1 MEDLPSKL
9 NGFLVFFATNLLKSL
24 AFQNNMAIFG
34 STNCKRSN
42 NMMTK
47 TSNTTKGKATTTKGK
62 ATTKEGKQTTKKG
75 KQTFKEEIVRRPK
88 ISWIVKPQGM
98 ELMEWQRRLREQV
111 AAEEPLICQAVDER
125 RLPGEYEVK
134 NPQTRQ
140 TYKVVYRG
148 QGSQWNYCSCMDFK
162 TSRLCTCKHIEKV
175 RLWISED
182 RKRRVHTEPPAYT
195 SVYLSYTGDSK
206 SPQTG
211 RQVKIRVG
219 SDHHEEFMELAAQ
232 YFDAEGVMFPHAFHD
247 YDKFIVAAANIDSSF
262 RFYQDAI
269 DYILEQRERKFRERL
284 IKTYTDQRLDQLL
297 TVKLYPYQKEGIRF
311 AFERGRTI
319 IADEM
324 GLGKTIQAIG
334 TAEMLRREGLAEQ
347 VLIVCPTS
355 LKYQWQREIERFV
368 RQQSL
373 EASPTKPLT
382 LVIEG
387 NPLKRKEQY
396 ASDVPYKIV
405 SYNCMSNDV
414 KMWGSLQTEIL
425 IMDEVQRLKNW
436 KTQISMSARKVHSD
450 YAVIL
455 SGTPLENKL
464 EELYSVMEFAD
475 NYCLGPYWQ
484 FRDQCI
490 VTDPNGKTIGYKNLN
505 RVGETARQRLIR
517 RTKKQ
522 VALQMPKRTDQNLFV
537 PMTPVQMDMH
547 EEYKEQV
554 AKLVYKWRKMHFL
567 SEKDRQ
573 RLLQF
578 LSMMR
583 MVCDSTYILDQKSRY
598 DTKVT
603 ETMSILQSVFDNG
616 DEKVVIFSQWERM
629 TRLIA
634 QELDKLGVGYV
645 NLNGSVPSKQ
655 RKAIIDD
662 FTDNPDCRVF
672 LSTDAGS
679 TGLNLQAGSI
689 MINLDLPWNPAVLEQ
704 RIARIYRLGQER
716 NVQVI
721 NLVSKG
727 TIEEGMLGKLRFK
740 TAMFEGVLDNGEDT
754 IFLGNE
760 SKFTAMMDTLG
771 EMMDEEEKT
780 PATSA
785 PAGSLDRDSADEPE
799 PVKETPL
806 DSPESSKDTESPE
819 VSEFSEDSAIAPT
832 PSVARPREPRQL
844 VEQGISFLS
853 GLAQTLQSPEAT
865 EQLVETLVETNA
877 ETGETHL
884 RIPVPDKQT
893 VSTLLSI
900 VGKLFA
906 K

>member
-1 MEDLPSKL
+1 M
-9 NGFLVFFATNLLKSL
+9 VTKSRTTEKK
-24 AFQNNMAIFG
+24 G
-34 STNCKRSN
+34 
-42 NMMTK
+42 
-47 TSNTTKGKATTTKGK
+47 TTKSKTR
-62 ATTKEGKQTTKKG
+62 KK
-75 KQTFKEEIVRRPK
+75 KSQAVRTPK
-88 ISWIVKPQGM
+88 ISWVVKPDKM
-98 ELMEWQRRLREQV
+98 TLEEWQRALRKQIAGEEAMAV
-111 AAEEPLICQAVDER
+111 AAVDEKN
-125 RLPGEYEVK
+125 LPGEYEVK
-134 NPQTRQ
+134 NPQTKQ

-148 QGSQWNYCSCMDFK
+148 EGSPWNYCSCMDFK
-162 TSRLCTCKHIEKV
+162 TNHLCACKHLEKV
-175 RLWISED
+175 KLWISET
-182 RKRRVHTEPPAYT
+182 RGKKVHKELPAYT
-195 SVYLSYTGDSK
+195 YVYLSYTD
-206 SPQTG
+206 G

-219 SDHHEEFMELAAQ
+219 SDHHEEFMQLAAH
-232 YFDAEGVMFPHAFHD
+232 YFDAEGVMFPYAFED
-247 YDKFIVAAANIDSSF
+247 YDKLMTEALAIDPSF

-269 DYILEQRERKFRERL
+269 DFIIEQRERKFRQQL
-284 IKTYTDQRLDQLL
+284 INKYTDERLDQLL
-297 TVKLYPYQKEGIRF
+297 TVSLYPYQKEGIRF
-311 AFERGRTI
+311 AFERGRSI

-334 TAEMLRREGLAEQ
+334 TAELLRREGLAEQ
-347 VLIVCPTS
+347 IMIVCPTS
-355 LKYQWQREIERFV
+355 LKYQWQREIERFTKDTD
-368 RQQSL
+368 R
-373 EASPTKPLT
+373 SPDHPLT

-396 ASDVPYKIV
+396 ASDIPYKIV

-414 KMWGSLQTEIL
+414 KMWGSLQTEVL

-436 KTQISMSARKVHSD
+436 KTQISMAARKVRSD

-484 FRDQCI
+484 FRADCI
-490 VTDPNGKTIGYKNLN
+490 VTDDGGKVIGYKNLN
-505 RVGETARQRLIR
+505 KVGETARERLIR

-537 PMTPVQMDMH
+537 PMTTEQRGMH

-554 AKLVYKWRKMHFL
+554 AKLVYKWRRTHFL
-567 SEKDRQ
+567 SETDRKK
-573 RLLQF
+573 LLQF

-634 QELDKLGVGYV
+634 YELDKMGIGYEY
-645 NLNGSVPSKQ
+645 LHGGVPSAK
-655 RKAIIDD
+655 RRDLIIN
-662 FTDNPDCRVF
+662 FTDDPDSRVF

-721 NLVSKG
+721 NLVAKD

-760 SKFTAMMDTLG
+760 TKFTAMMDTLG
-771 EMMDEEEKT
+771 EVLEQEKQQPAAPEVSDTEADEQEPLKEESPKSEESTNQNTLAQQDQTEEKT
-780 PATSA
+780 VPSSSSVSSTHSA
-785 PAGSLDRDSADEPE
+785 PRQPQEL
-799 PVKETPL
+799 
-806 DSPESSKDTESPE
+806 
-819 VSEFSEDSAIAPT
+819 
-832 PSVARPREPRQL
+832 VA
-844 VEQGISFLS
+844 QGISFLT

-865 EQLVETLVETNA
+865 QQLVDTLVDTDA
-877 ETGETHL
+877 ETGESHL

-893 VSTLLSI
+893 VQTLLNF
-900 VGKLFA
+900 VGKLFSNNS
-906 K
+906 

>member
-1 MEDLPSKL
+1 M
-9 NGFLVFFATNLLKSL
+9 ATRRDTRKS
-24 AFQNNMAIFG
+24 
-34 STNCKRSN
+34 T
-42 NMMTK
+42 TK
-47 TSNTTKGKATTTKGK
+47 KKNTTKEKP
-62 ATTKEGKQTTKKG
+62 
-75 KQTFKEEIVRRPK
+75 VRIPK
-88 ISWIVKPQGM
+88 ISWVVKPDNM
-98 ELMEWQRRLREQV
+98 ELDDWQRALRQQV
-111 AAEEPLICQAVDER
+111 AREETMAVTAVDER
-125 RLPGEYEVK
+125 NLPGEYEVR

-148 QGSQWNYCSCMDFK
+148 EHSPWNYCSCMDFK
-162 TSRLCTCKHIEKV
+162 TSRLGTCKHIEKV
-175 RLWISED
+175 KLWLD
-182 RKRRVHTEPPAYT
+182 GVGDGHLAAARRRRVHTEMPAYT
-195 SVYLSYTGDSK
+195 SVYLSYTE
-206 SPQTG
+206 G

-219 SDHHEEFMELAAQ
+219 SDHREEFMQLAAH
-232 YFDAEGVMFPHAFHD
+232 YFDAEGVMFPYAFDD
-247 YDKFIVAAANIDSSF
+247 YDKLLIAAAEIDSSF

-269 DYILEQRERKFRERL
+269 DFILEQRERKFRSQLIGKYTDERL
-284 IKTYTDQRLDQLL
+284 DHLL
-297 TVKLYPYQKEGIRF
+297 NANLYPYQKEGIRF
-311 AFERGRTI
+311 AFERGRSI

-334 TAEMLRREGLAEQ
+334 TAELLRREGLAEQ
-347 VLIVCPTS
+347 VLVVCPTS

-368 RQQSL
+368 KDT
-373 EASPTKPLT
+373 EHTAEHPLT

-414 KMWGSLQTEIL
+414 KMWGSLQTEVL

-436 KTQISMSARKVHSD
+436 KTQISMAARKVKSD

-484 FRDQCI
+484 FKDECI
-490 VTDPNGKTIGYKNLN
+490 VVDSGGKTIGYKNLN
-505 RVGETARQRLIR
+505 RVGATARQRLIR

-522 VALQMPKRTDQNLFV
+522 VALQMPSRTDQNLFV
-537 PMTPVQMDMH
+537 PMTTEQMGMH

-554 AKLVYKWRKMHFL
+554 AKLVYKWRKQHFL
-567 SEKDRQ
+567 TEKDRKK
-573 RLLQF
+573 LLQF

-616 DEKVVIFSQWERM
+616 DEKVVVFSQWERM

-634 QELDKLGVGYV
+634 YELDKMGVGYEY
-645 NLNGSVPSKQ
+645 LHGGVPSVK
-655 RKAIIDD
+655 RRDLINN
-662 FTDNPDCRVF
+662 FTDDPDCRVF

-716 NVQVI
+716 HVQVI
-721 NLVSKG
+721 NLVAKD
-727 TIEEGMLGKLRFK
+727 TIEEQMLGKLRFK
-740 TAMFEGVLDNGEDT
+740 SAMFEGVLDGGEDT
-754 IFLGNE
+754 IFLSNE

-771 EMMDEEEKT
+771 EVMEEEEQKPDIPT
-780 PATSA
+780 A
-785 PAGSLDRDSADEPE
+785 PADSLDDDAASEPE
-799 PVKETPL
+799 PVKDEAPEAAASEEEIAAPSVVPD
-806 DSPESSKDTESPE
+806 DSDAPMAP
-819 VSEFSEDSAIAPT
+819 PT
-832 PSVARPREPRQL
+832 PKAPAVPRQPQEL
-844 VEQGISFLS
+844 VAQGISFLS

-865 EQLVETLVETNA
+865 QQLVDSIVETNA
-877 ETGETHL
+877 ETGESHL

-893 VSTLLSI
+893 VSTLLNL

>member
-1 MEDLPSKL
+1 M
-9 NGFLVFFATNLLKSL
+9 VTKSRTTEKK
-24 AFQNNMAIFG
+24 G
-34 STNCKRSN
+34 
-42 NMMTK
+42 
-47 TSNTTKGKATTTKGK
+47 TTKSKTR
-62 ATTKEGKQTTKKG
+62 KK
-75 KQTFKEEIVRRPK
+75 KSQAVRTPK
-88 ISWIVKPQGM
+88 ISWVVKPDKM
-98 ELMEWQRRLREQV
+98 TLEEWQRALRKQIAGEEAMAV
-111 AAEEPLICQAVDER
+111 AAVDEKN
-125 RLPGEYEVK
+125 LPGEYEVK
-134 NPQTRQ
+134 NPQTKQ

-148 QGSQWNYCSCMDFK
+148 EGSPWNYCSCMDFK
-162 TSRLCTCKHIEKV
+162 TNHLCACKHLEKV
-175 RLWISED
+175 KLWISET
-182 RKRRVHTEPPAYT
+182 RGKKVHKELPAYT
-195 SVYLSYTGDSK
+195 SVYLSYTD
-206 SPQTG
+206 G

-219 SDHHEEFMELAAQ
+219 SDHHEEFKRLAAH
-232 YFDAEGVMFPHAFHD
+232 YFDAEGVMFPYAFED
-247 YDKFIVAAANIDSSF
+247 YDKLMTEALAIDPSF

-269 DYILEQRERKFRERL
+269 DFIIEQSERKFRQQLINKYSDERL
-284 IKTYTDQRLDQLL
+284 DELL
-297 TVKLYPYQKEGIRF
+297 TVSLYPYQKEGIRF
-311 AFERGRTI
+311 AFERGRSI

-334 TAEMLRREGLAEQ
+334 TAELLRREGLAEQ
-347 VLIVCPTS
+347 IMIVCPTS
-355 LKYQWQREIERFV
+355 LKYQWQREIERFTKDTD
-368 RQQSL
+368 R
-373 EASPTKPLT
+373 SPDHPLT

-396 ASDVPYKIV
+396 ASDIPYKIV

-414 KMWGSLQTEIL
+414 KMWGSLQTEVL

-436 KTQISMSARKVHSD
+436 KTQISMAARKVRSD

-484 FRDQCI
+484 FRADCI
-490 VTDPNGKTIGYKNLN
+490 VTEDGGKVIGYKNLN
-505 RVGETARQRLIR
+505 KVGETARERLIR

-537 PMTPVQMDMH
+537 PMTTEQRGMH

-554 AKLVYKWRKMHFL
+554 AKLVYKWRRTHFL
-567 SEKDRQ
+567 SETDRKK
-573 RLLQF
+573 LLQF

-634 QELDKLGVGYV
+634 YELDKMGIGYEY
-645 NLNGSVPSKQ
+645 LHGGVPSAK
-655 RKAIIDD
+655 RRDLIIN
-662 FTDNPDCRVF
+662 FTDDPDSRVF

-721 NLVSKG
+721 NLVARD

-760 SKFTAMMDTLG
+760 TKFTAMMDTLG
-771 EMMDEEEKT
+771 EVLEEEKQQ
-780 PATSA
+780 PAA
-785 PAGSLDRDSADEPE
+785 PEVSDTEADEPE
-799 PVKETPL
+799 PLKE
-806 DSPESSKDTESPE
+806 ESPKSE
-819 VSEFSEDSAIAPT
+819 ESANQNTLAQQDQTEEKTVPSSSSVSSTHSA
-832 PSVARPREPRQL
+832 PRQPQEL
-844 VEQGISFLS
+844 VAQGISFLT

-865 EQLVETLVETNA
+865 QQLVDTLVDTDA
-877 ETGETHL
+877 ETGESHL

-893 VSTLLSI
+893 VQTLLNF
-900 VGKLFA
+900 VGKLFSNNS
-906 K
+906 

>member
-1 MEDLPSKL
+1 MAK
-9 NGFLVFFATNLLKSL
+9 KS
-24 AFQNNMAIFG
+24 
-34 STNCKRSN
+34 STTEK
-42 NMMTK
+42 
-47 TSNTTKGKATTTKGK
+47 K
-62 ATTKEGKQTTKKG
+62 ATTKSKTRKK
-75 KQTFKEEIVRRPK
+75 KSQAARIPK
-88 ISWIVKPQGM
+88 ISWVVKPDGM
-98 ELMEWQRRLREQV
+98 TLEEWQRSLRKQIAGEETMAV
-111 AAEEPLICQAVDER
+111 AAVDEKN
-125 RLPGEYEVK
+125 LPGEYEVK
-134 NPQTRQ
+134 NPQTKQ

-148 QGSQWNYCSCMDFK
+148 EDSPWNYCSCMDFK
-162 TSRLCTCKHIEKV
+162 TNHLCACKHLEKV
-175 RLWISED
+175 KLWISET
-182 RKRRVHTEPPAYT
+182 RGKKVHKELPAYS
-195 SVYLSYTGDSK
+195 SVYLSYTE
-206 SPQTG
+206 G

-219 SDHHEEFMELAAQ
+219 SDHHEEFMRLAAH
-232 YFDAEGVMFPHAFHD
+232 YFDAEGVMFPYAFGD
-247 YDKFIVAAANIDSSF
+247 YDKLMTEALAINPSF

-269 DYILEQRERKFRERL
+269 DFIIEQRERKFRQQL
-284 IKTYTDQRLDQLL
+284 ISRYTDERLDQLL
-297 TVKLYPYQKEGIRF
+297 TVLLYPYQKEGIRF
-311 AFERGRTI
+311 AFERGRSI

-334 TAEMLRREGLAEQ
+334 TAELLRREGLAEQ
-347 VLIVCPTS
+347 ILIVCPTS
-355 LKYQWQREIERFV
+355 LKYQWQREIERFTKDTGH
-368 RQQSL
+368 
-373 EASPTKPLT
+373 SPEHPLT

-414 KMWGSLQTEIL
+414 KMWGSLQTEVL

-436 KTQISMSARKVHSD
+436 KTQISMAARKVHSD

-484 FRDQCI
+484 FRADCI
-490 VTDPNGKTIGYKNLN
+490 VTDDGGKVIGYKNLN
-505 RVGETARQRLIR
+505 KVGETARERLIR

-522 VALQMPKRTDQNLFV
+522 VALQMPKRTDQNIFV
-537 PMTPVQMDMH
+537 PMTKEQMSIH
-547 EEYKEQV
+547 EEYKLSV
-554 AKLVYKWRKMHFL
+554 ANLVYKWRKMHFL
-567 SEKDRQ
+567 TEKDRQ

-598 DTKVT
+598 DTKVA
-603 ETMSILQSVFDNG
+603 ETMNILQSVFDNG

-634 QELDKLGVGYV
+634 YELDKMGVGYEY
-645 NLNGSVPSKQ
+645 LHGGVPSAK
-655 RKAIIDD
+655 RRDLISN
-662 FTDNPDCRVF
+662 FTDDPDSRVF

-721 NLVSKG
+721 NLVASG

-760 SKFTAMMDTLG
+760 TKFTAMMDTLG
-771 EMMDEEEKT
+771 EVLEEEKQQ
-780 PATSA
+780 PAA
-785 PAGSLDRDSADEPE
+785 PEVSDTEADEPE
-799 PVKETPL
+799 PLKEETPQ
-806 DSPESSKDTESPE
+806 SEESTNQNTLAQQDQTEEETVPSSSSASSTHS
-819 VSEFSEDSAIAPT
+819 VSRQPQEL
-832 PSVARPREPRQL
+832 VA
-844 VEQGISFLS
+844 QGISFLS

-865 EQLVETLVETNA
+865 QQLVDTLVETNA
-877 ETGETHL
+877 ETGESHL

-893 VSTLLSI
+893 VQTLLNF
-900 VGKLFA
+900 VGKLFSNNS
-906 K
+906 

>member
-1 MEDLPSKL
+1 M
-9 NGFLVFFATNLLKSL
+9 
-24 AFQNNMAIFG
+24 
-34 STNCKRSN
+34 
-42 NMMTK
+42 
-47 TSNTTKGKATTTKGK
+47 
-62 ATTKEGKQTTKKG
+62 ATTKSTSRPTGKKGTTKRKAG
-75 KQTFKEEIVRRPK
+75 SESQALRIPK
-88 ISWIVKPQGM
+88 ISWVVKPQGM
-98 ELMEWQRRLREQV
+98 TLKEWQQALRKQI
-111 AAEEPLICQAVDER
+111 AKEEPMAVAAVDEKN
-125 RLPGEYEVK
+125 LPGEYEVR
-134 NPQTRQ
+134 NPQSKQ

-148 QGSQWNYCSCMDFK
+148 EGSMWNYCSCLDFK
-162 TSRLCTCKHIEKV
+162 TSRLGTCKHIESVK
-175 RLWISED
+175 LWIDENWR
-182 RKRRVHTEPPAYT
+182 RKVHKEPPAYT
-195 SVYLSYTGDSK
+195 SVYLSYTE
-206 SPQTG
+206 G
-211 RQVKIRVG
+211 RQVRIRVG
-219 SDHHEEFMELAAQ
+219 SDHREEFMQLAAH
-232 YFDAEGVMFPHAFHD
+232 YFDAEGVMFPYAFDD
-247 YDKFIVAAANIDSSF
+247 YDKLMAEAVAIDPSF

-269 DYILEQRERKFRERL
+269 DYILEQRERKFRSQL
-284 IKTYTDQRLDQLL
+284 IRKYTDQRLDQLL
-297 TVKLYPYQKEGIRF
+297 TVTLYPYQKEGIRF

-334 TAEMLRREGLAEQ
+334 TAELLRREGLAEQ
-347 VLIVCPTS
+347 ILIVCPTS
-355 LKYQWQREIERFV
+355 LKYQWQREIERF
-368 RQQSL
+368 SKDKDH
-373 EASPTKPLT
+373 SPEHPLT

-414 KMWGSLQTEIL
+414 KMWGSLQTEVL

-436 KTQISMSARKVHSD
+436 KTQISMAARKIRSD

-475 NYCLGPYWQ
+475 NFCLGPYWQ
-484 FRDQCI
+484 FRADSI
-490 VTDPNGKTIGYKNLN
+490 VTDDGGKVIGYQNLN
-505 RVGETARQRLIR
+505 KVGDMARERLIR

-522 VALQMPKRTDQNLFV
+522 VAIQMPKRTDQNIFV
-537 PMTPVQMDMH
+537 PMTKEQMDIH
-547 EEYKEQV
+547 EEFKMSV
-554 AKLVYKWRKMHFL
+554 ANLVYKWRKLHFL
-567 SEKDRQ
+567 PEKDRQ

-583 MVCDSTYILDQKSRY
+583 MMCDSTYILDQKSRY

-603 ETMSILQSVFDNG
+603 ETMSILQQVFDNG

-634 QELDKLGVGYV
+634 YELDKLGVRYEYLHG
-645 NLNGSVPSKQ
+645 GVPSKA
-655 RKAIIDD
+655 RRDLINN
-662 FTDNPDCRVF
+662 FTDNPDSRVF

-721 NLVSKG
+721 NLVSRG
-727 TIEEGMLGKLRFK
+727 TIEESMLGKLRFK

-771 EMMDEEEKT
+771 EALDDEKTEEKVT
-780 PATSA
+780 VQTSTDDV
-785 PAGSLDRDSADEPE
+785 SDEPE
-799 PVKETPL
+799 PVKEPEPL
-806 DSPESSKDTESPE
+806 QEEESVQEEPVKENDSVKEKPESPNPPKEL
-819 VSEFSEDSAIAPT
+819 
-832 PSVARPREPRQL
+832 VA
-844 VEQGISFLS
+844 QGISFLS
-853 GLAQTLQSPEAT
+853 GLAATLKSPEAT
-865 EQLVETLVETNA
+865 AQLVETLVETDA
-877 ETGETHL
+877 ETGKTSL

-893 VSTLLSI
+893 VRNLLDI
-900 VGKLFA
+900 VGKLFG
-906 K
+906 

>member
-1 MEDLPSKL
+1 M
-9 NGFLVFFATNLLKSL
+9 VTKSRTTEKK
-24 AFQNNMAIFG
+24 G
-34 STNCKRSN
+34 
-42 NMMTK
+42 
-47 TSNTTKGKATTTKGK
+47 TTKSKTR
-62 ATTKEGKQTTKKG
+62 KK
-75 KQTFKEEIVRRPK
+75 KSQAVRTPK
-88 ISWIVKPQGM
+88 ISWVVKPDKM
-98 ELMEWQRRLREQV
+98 TLEEWQRALRKQIAGEEAMAV
-111 AAEEPLICQAVDER
+111 AAVDEKN
-125 RLPGEYEVK
+125 LPGEYEVK
-134 NPQTRQ
+134 NPQTKQ

-148 QGSQWNYCSCMDFK
+148 EGSPWNYCSCMDFK
-162 TSRLCTCKHIEKV
+162 TNHLCACKHLEKV
-175 RLWISED
+175 KLWISET
-182 RKRRVHTEPPAYT
+182 RGKKVHKELPAYT
-195 SVYLSYTGDSK
+195 SVYLSYTD
-206 SPQTG
+206 G

-219 SDHHEEFMELAAQ
+219 SDHHEEFMQLAAH
-232 YFDAEGVMFPHAFHD
+232 YFDAEGVMFPYAFDD
-247 YDKFIVAAANIDSSF
+247 YDKLMTEALAIDPSF

-269 DYILEQRERKFRERL
+269 DFIIEQRERKFRQQL
-284 IKTYTDQRLDQLL
+284 INKYSDERLDQLL
-297 TVKLYPYQKEGIRF
+297 TVSLYPYQKEGIRF
-311 AFERGRTI
+311 AFERGRSI

-334 TAEMLRREGLAEQ
+334 TAELLRREGLAEQ
-347 VLIVCPTS
+347 IMIVCPTS
-355 LKYQWQREIERFV
+355 LKYQWQREIERFTKDTD
-368 RQQSL
+368 R
-373 EASPTKPLT
+373 SPDHPLT

-396 ASDVPYKIV
+396 ASDIPYKIV

-414 KMWGSLQTEIL
+414 KMWGSLQTEVL

-436 KTQISMSARKVHSD
+436 KTQISMAARKVRSD

-484 FRDQCI
+484 FRADCI
-490 VTDPNGKTIGYKNLN
+490 VTDDGGKVIGYQNLN
-505 RVGETARQRLIR
+505 KVGETARERLIR

-537 PMTPVQMDMH
+537 PMTTEQRGMH

-554 AKLVYKWRKMHFL
+554 AKLVYKWRRTHFL
-567 SEKDRQ
+567 SETDRKK
-573 RLLQF
+573 LLQF

-634 QELDKLGVGYV
+634 YELDKMGIGYEY
-645 NLNGSVPSKQ
+645 LHGGVPSAK
-655 RKAIIDD
+655 RRDLIIN
-662 FTDNPDCRVF
+662 FTDDPDSRVF

-721 NLVSKG
+721 NLVAKD

-760 SKFTAMMDTLG
+760 TKFTAMMDTLG
-771 EMMDEEEKT
+771 EVLEEEKQQ
-780 PATSA
+780 PAA
-785 PAGSLDRDSADEPE
+785 PEVSDTEADEPE
-799 PVKETPL
+799 PLKE
-806 DSPESSKDTESPE
+806 ESPKSE
-819 VSEFSEDSAIAPT
+819 ESANQNTLAQQDQTEEKTVPSSSSVSSTHSA
-832 PSVARPREPRQL
+832 PRQPQEL
-844 VEQGISFLS
+844 VAQGISFLT

-865 EQLVETLVETNA
+865 QQLVDTLVDTDA
-877 ETGETHL
+877 ETGESHL

-893 VSTLLSI
+893 VQTLLNF
-900 VGKLFA
+900 VGKLFSNNS
-906 K
+906 

>member
-1 MEDLPSKL
+1 M
-9 NGFLVFFATNLLKSL
+9 VTKS
-24 AFQNNMAIFG
+24 
-34 STNCKRSN
+34 R
-42 NMMTK
+42 
-47 TSNTTKGKATTTKGK
+47 TT
-62 ATTKEGKQTTKKG
+62 EKKG
-75 KQTFKEEIVRRPK
+75 TSKSKTRKKKSQAVRTPK
-88 ISWIVKPQGM
+88 ISWVVKPDKM
-98 ELMEWQRRLREQV
+98 TLEEWQRALRKQIAGEEAMAV
-111 AAEEPLICQAVDER
+111 AAVDEKN
-125 RLPGEYEVK
+125 LPGEYEVK
-134 NPQTRQ
+134 NPQTKQ

-148 QGSQWNYCSCMDFK
+148 EDSPWNYCSCMDFK
-162 TSRLCTCKHIEKV
+162 TNHLCACKHLEKV
-175 RLWISED
+175 KLWISET
-182 RKRRVHTEPPAYT
+182 RGKKVHKELPAYT
-195 SVYLSYTGDSK
+195 SVYLSYTD
-206 SPQTG
+206 G

-219 SDHHEEFMELAAQ
+219 SDHHEEFMQLAAH
-232 YFDAEGVMFPHAFHD
+232 YFDAEGVMFPYAFED
-247 YDKFIVAAANIDSSF
+247 YDKLMTEALAIDPSF

-269 DYILEQRERKFRERL
+269 DFIIEQRERKFRQQL
-284 IKTYTDQRLDQLL
+284 INKYTDERLDQLL
-297 TVKLYPYQKEGIRF
+297 TVSLYPYQKEGIRF
-311 AFERGRTI
+311 AFERGRSI

-334 TAEMLRREGLAEQ
+334 TAELLRREGLAEQ
-347 VLIVCPTS
+347 IMIVCPTS
-355 LKYQWQREIERFV
+355 LKYQWQREIERFTKDTD
-368 RQQSL
+368 R
-373 EASPTKPLT
+373 SPDHPLT

-396 ASDVPYKIV
+396 ASDIPYKIV

-414 KMWGSLQTEIL
+414 KMWGSLQTEVL

-436 KTQISMSARKVHSD
+436 KTQISMAARKVRSD

-484 FRDQCI
+484 FRADCI
-490 VTDPNGKTIGYKNLN
+490 VTDDGGKVIGYKNLN
-505 RVGETARQRLIR
+505 KVGETARERLIR

-537 PMTPVQMDMH
+537 PMTTEQRGMH

-554 AKLVYKWRKMHFL
+554 AKLVYKWRRTHFL
-567 SEKDRQ
+567 SETDRKK
-573 RLLQF
+573 LLQF

-634 QELDKLGVGYV
+634 YELDKMGIGYEY
-645 NLNGSVPSKQ
+645 LHGGVPSAK
-655 RKAIIDD
+655 RRDLIIN
-662 FTDNPDCRVF
+662 FTDDPDSRVF

-721 NLVSKG
+721 NLVAKD

-760 SKFTAMMDTLG
+760 TKFTAMMDTLG
-771 EMMDEEEKT
+771 EVLEEEKQQ
-780 PATSA
+780 PAAPGVSDTEADEQEPLKEELSKSEEPTNQNTLVQQDQSEKETVFSSSSTSSAHSA
-785 PAGSLDRDSADEPE
+785 PRQPQEL
-799 PVKETPL
+799 
-806 DSPESSKDTESPE
+806 
-819 VSEFSEDSAIAPT
+819 
-832 PSVARPREPRQL
+832 VA
-844 VEQGISFLS
+844 QGISFLS

-865 EQLVETLVETNA
+865 QQLVDTLVDTDA
-877 ETGETHL
+877 ETGESHL

-893 VSTLLSI
+893 VQTLLNF
-900 VGKLFA
+900 VGKLFSNNS
-906 K
+906 

>member
-1 MEDLPSKL
+1 M
-9 NGFLVFFATNLLKSL
+9 ATKKK
-24 AFQNNMAIFG
+24 G
-34 STNCKRSN
+34 
-42 NMMTK
+42 
-47 TSNTTKGKATTTKGK
+47 TTKRKAGSESQ
-62 ATTKEGKQTTKKG
+62 A
-75 KQTFKEEIVRRPK
+75 VRIPK
-88 ISWIVKPQGM
+88 ISWVVKPQGM
-98 ELMEWQRRLREQV
+98 TLVEWQQALRKQV
-111 AAEEPLICQAVDER
+111 AKEEPMAVAAVDEKN
-125 RLPGEYEVK
+125 LPGEYEVR
-134 NPQTRQ
+134 NPQSKQ

-148 QGSQWNYCSCMDFK
+148 EGSMWNYCSCLDFK
-162 TSRLCTCKHIEKV
+162 TSRLGTCKHIESVK
-175 RLWISED
+175 LWIDETRR
-182 RKRRVHTEPPAYT
+182 RKVHKEPPAYT
-195 SVYLSYTGDSK
+195 SVYLSYTE
-206 SPQTG
+206 G
-211 RQVKIRVG
+211 RQVRIRVG
-219 SDHHEEFMELAAQ
+219 SDHREEFMQLAAH
-232 YFDAEGVMFPHAFHD
+232 YFDAEGVMFPYAFDD
-247 YDKFIVAAANIDSSF
+247 YDKLMAEAVAIDPSF

-269 DYILEQRERKFRERL
+269 DYILEQRERKFRSQL
-284 IKTYTDQRLDQLL
+284 IRKYTDQRLDQLL
-297 TVKLYPYQKEGIRF
+297 TVTLYPYQKEGIRF

-355 LKYQWQREIERFV
+355 LKYQWQREIERFSKDKEH
-368 RQQSL
+368 SL
-373 EASPTKPLT
+373 EHPLT

-414 KMWGSLQTEIL
+414 KMWGSLQTEVL

-436 KTQISMSARKVHSD
+436 KTQISIAARKVRSD

-475 NYCLGPYWQ
+475 NFCLGPYWQ
-484 FRDQCI
+484 FRADSI
-490 VTDPNGKTIGYKNLN
+490 VTDDGGKVIGYQNLN
-505 RVGETARQRLIR
+505 RVGEMARERLIR

-522 VALQMPKRTDQNLFV
+522 VAIQMPKRTDQNIFV
-537 PMTPVQMDMH
+537 PMTKEQMDMH
-547 EEYKEQV
+547 EEYKVSV
-554 AKLVYKWRKMHFL
+554 ANLVFKWRKLHFL
-567 SEKDRQ
+567 PEKDRQ

-603 ETMSILQSVFDNG
+603 ETMSILQQVFDNG

-634 QELDKLGVGYV
+634 YELDKLGVRYEYLHG
-645 NLNGSVPSKQ
+645 GVPSKA
-655 RKAIIDD
+655 RRDLINN
-662 FTDNPDCRVF
+662 FTDNPDSRVF

-721 NLVSKG
+721 NLVSRG
-727 TIEEGMLGKLRFK
+727 TIEEDMLGKLRFK

-771 EMMDEEEKT
+771 EALDDEKT
-780 PATSA
+780 E
-785 PAGSLDRDSADEPE
+785 GSFTGQISTDDISDEPE
-799 PVKETPL
+799 PVKEPEPIQKEEPVKE
-806 DSPESSKDTESPE
+806 DEPVQEEPESPRSPKE
-819 VSEFSEDSAIAPT
+819 L
-832 PSVARPREPRQL
+832 VA
-844 VEQGISFLS
+844 QGISFLS
-853 GLAQTLQSPEAT
+853 GLAATLKSPEAT
-865 EQLVETLVETNA
+865 AQLVETLVETDA
-877 ETGETHL
+877 ETGKTSL

-893 VSTLLSI
+893 IRNLLDI
-900 VGKLFA
+900 VGKLFG
-906 K
+906 

>member
-1 MEDLPSKL
+1 M
-9 NGFLVFFATNLLKSL
+9 ATRRDTRKS
-24 AFQNNMAIFG
+24 
-34 STNCKRSN
+34 T
-42 NMMTK
+42 TK
-47 TSNTTKGKATTTKGK
+47 KKNTTKEKP
-62 ATTKEGKQTTKKG
+62 
-75 KQTFKEEIVRRPK
+75 VRIPK
-88 ISWIVKPQGM
+88 ISWVVKPDNM
-98 ELMEWQRRLREQV
+98 ELDDWQRALRQQV
-111 AAEEPLICQAVDER
+111 AREETMAVTAVDER
-125 RLPGEYEVK
+125 NLPGEYEVR

-148 QGSQWNYCSCMDFK
+148 EHSPWNYCSCMDFK
-162 TSRLCTCKHIEKV
+162 TSRLGTCKHIEKV
-175 RLWISED
+175 KLWLD
-182 RKRRVHTEPPAYT
+182 GVGDGHLAAARRRRVHTEMPAYT
-195 SVYLSYTGDSK
+195 SVYLSYTE
-206 SPQTG
+206 G

-219 SDHHEEFMELAAQ
+219 SDHREEFMQLAAH
-232 YFDAEGVMFPHAFHD
+232 YFDAEGVMFPYAFDD
-247 YDKFIVAAANIDSSF
+247 YDKLLIAAAEIDSSF

-269 DYILEQRERKFRERL
+269 DFILEQRERKFRSQLIGKYTDERL
-284 IKTYTDQRLDQLL
+284 DHLL
-297 TVKLYPYQKEGIRF
+297 NANLYPYQKEGIRF
-311 AFERGRTI
+311 AFERGRSI

-334 TAEMLRREGLAEQ
+334 TAELLRREGLAEQ
-347 VLIVCPTS
+347 VLVVCPTS

-368 RQQSL
+368 KDT
-373 EASPTKPLT
+373 EHTAEHPLT

-414 KMWGSLQTEIL
+414 KMWGSLQTEVL

-436 KTQISMSARKVHSD
+436 KTQISMAARKVKSD

-484 FRDQCI
+484 FKDECI
-490 VTDPNGKTIGYKNLN
+490 VVDSGGKTIGYKNLN
-505 RVGETARQRLIR
+505 RVGATARQRLIR

-522 VALQMPKRTDQNLFV
+522 VALQMPSRTDQNLFV
-537 PMTPVQMDMH
+537 PMTTEQMGMH
-547 EEYKEQV
+547 DEYKEQV
-554 AKLVYKWRKMHFL
+554 AKLVFKWRKQHFL
-567 SEKDRQ
+567 TEKDREK
-573 RLLQF
+573 LLQF

-616 DEKVVIFSQWERM
+616 DEKVVVFSQWERM

-634 QELDKLGVGYV
+634 YELDKMGVGYEY
-645 NLNGSVPSKQ
+645 LHGGVPSVK
-655 RKAIIDD
+655 RRDLINN
-662 FTDNPDCRVF
+662 FTDDPDCRVF

-716 NVQVI
+716 HVQVI
-721 NLVSKG
+721 NLVAKD
-727 TIEEGMLGKLRFK
+727 TIEEQMLGKLRFK
-740 TAMFEGVLDNGEDT
+740 SAMFEGVLDGGEDT
-754 IFLGNE
+754 IFLSNE

-771 EMMDEEEKT
+771 EVMEEEEQKPDIPT
-780 PATSA
+780 A
-785 PAGSLDRDSADEPE
+785 PADSLDDDAASEPE
-799 PVKETPL
+799 PVKDEAPEAAASEEEVPDASVVADDSDTPVA
-806 DSPESSKDTESPE
+806 P
-819 VSEFSEDSAIAPT
+819 PT
-832 PSVARPREPRQL
+832 PKAPAVPRQPQEL
-844 VEQGISFLS
+844 VAQGISFLY

-865 EQLVETLVETNA
+865 QQLVDSIVETNA
-877 ETGETHL
+877 ETGESHL

-893 VSTLLSI
+893 VSTLLSL

>member
-1 MEDLPSKL
+1 MVTTKKTKVSTSKK
-9 NGFLVFFATNLLKSL
+9 G
-24 AFQNNMAIFG
+24 
-34 STNCKRSN
+34 
-42 NMMTK
+42 
-47 TSNTTKGKATTTKGK
+47 TSKGKASGK
-62 ATTKEGKQTTKKG
+62 SQA
-75 KQTFKEEIVRRPK
+75 VRIPK
-88 ISWIVKPQGM
+88 ISWVVKPQRM
-98 ELMEWQRRLREQV
+98 TLVEWQRALRKQI
-111 AAEEPLICQAVDER
+111 AEEEPMAVTAVDEKN
-125 RLPGEYEVK
+125 LPGEYEVR
-134 NPQTRQ
+134 NPQTKQ

-148 QGSQWNYCSCMDFK
+148 EESPWNYCSCLDFK
-162 TSRLCTCKHIEKV
+162 TSRLCTCKHIESVK
-175 RLWISED
+175 LWIAENKRW
-182 RKRRVHTEPPAYT
+182 RKVHKEPPAYT
-195 SVYLSYTGDSK
+195 SVYLSYTE
-206 SPQTG
+206 G

-219 SDHHEEFMELAAQ
+219 SDHREEFMELAAH
-232 YFDAEGVMFPHAFHD
+232 YFDAEGVMFPYAFDD
-247 YDKFIVAAANIDSSF
+247 YDKLMTKAVAIDPSF

-269 DYILEQRERKFRERL
+269 DFILEQRERKFRERL
-284 IKTYTDQRLDQLL
+284 IKTYTDQRLDNLL
-297 TVKLYPYQKEGIRF
+297 TVSLYPYQREGIRF

-334 TAEMLRREGLAEQ
+334 TAELLRREGLAEQ

-368 RQQSL
+368 RSAAVGDRQSPAMD
-373 EASPTKPLT
+373 ENKPLT

-436 KTQISMSARKVHSD
+436 KTQISMAARKIRSD

-475 NYCLGPYWQ
+475 TYCLGPYWQ
-484 FRDQCI
+484 FRADCI
-490 VTDPNGKTIGYKNLN
+490 VTDDSGKVIGYQNLN
-505 RVGETARQRLIR
+505 HVGEMARERLIR

-537 PMTPVQMDMH
+537 PMTKEQMDIH
-547 EEYKEQV
+547 EEYKVSV
-554 AKLVYKWRKMHFL
+554 ANLVQKWRKMHFL
-567 SEKDRQ
+567 TEKDRQ

-583 MVCDSTYILDQKSRY
+583 MVCDSTYILDQKSRF

-634 QELDKLGVGYV
+634 YELDKLGVRYEYLHG
-645 NLNGSVPSKQ
+645 GVPSKN
-655 RKAIIDD
+655 RRDLISN
-662 FTDNPDCRVF
+662 FTDNPDSRVF

-721 NLVSKG
+721 NLVAKG

-771 EMMDEEEKT
+771 EVFEEEKRVCADDKGDLQS
-780 PATSA
+780 PVSAHAAAPSA
-785 PAGSLDRDSADEPE
+785 PVGASEVPASSSPARISFVDDNAADEPE
-799 PVKETPL
+799 PVKET
-806 DSPESSKDTESPE
+806 DSESPFAPE
-819 VSEFSEDSAIAPT
+819 VSETSEAPDV
-832 PSVARPREPRQL
+832 PDAPVAPKTQSHAPRQPKEL
-844 VEQGISFLS
+844 VAQGITFLS
-853 GLAQTLQSPEAT
+853 GLAETLKSPEAT
-865 EQLVETLVETNA
+865 AQLVETLVETDA
-877 ETGETHL
+877 ETGQTSL

-893 VSTLLSI
+893 VRNLLDI
-900 VGKLFA
+900 VGKLFG
-906 K
+906 

>member
-1 MEDLPSKL
+1 M
-9 NGFLVFFATNLLKSL
+9 VTKS
-24 AFQNNMAIFG
+24 
-34 STNCKRSN
+34 R
-42 NMMTK
+42 
-47 TSNTTKGKATTTKGK
+47 TT
-62 ATTKEGKQTTKKG
+62 EKKG
-75 KQTFKEEIVRRPK
+75 TSKSKTRKKKSQAVRTPK
-88 ISWIVKPQGM
+88 ISWVVKPDKM
-98 ELMEWQRRLREQV
+98 TLEEWQRALRKQIAGEEAMAV
-111 AAEEPLICQAVDER
+111 AAVDEKN
-125 RLPGEYEVK
+125 LPGEYEVK
-134 NPQTRQ
+134 NPQTKQ

-148 QGSQWNYCSCMDFK
+148 EGSPWNYCSCMDFK
-162 TSRLCTCKHIEKV
+162 TNHLCACKHLEKV
-175 RLWISED
+175 KLWISET
-182 RKRRVHTEPPAYT
+182 RGKKVHKELPAYT
-195 SVYLSYTGDSK
+195 SVYLSYTD
-206 SPQTG
+206 G

-219 SDHHEEFMELAAQ
+219 SDHHEEFMQLAAH
-232 YFDAEGVMFPHAFHD
+232 YFDAEGVMFPYAFED
-247 YDKFIVAAANIDSSF
+247 YDKLMTEALAIDPSF

-269 DYILEQRERKFRERL
+269 DFIIEQRERKFRQQL
-284 IKTYTDQRLDQLL
+284 INKYSDERLDQLL
-297 TVKLYPYQKEGIRF
+297 TVSLYPYQKEGIRF
-311 AFERGRTI
+311 AFEKGRSI

-334 TAEMLRREGLAEQ
+334 TAELLRREGLAEQ
-347 VLIVCPTS
+347 IMIVCPTS
-355 LKYQWQREIERFV
+355 LKYQWQREIERFTKDTD
-368 RQQSL
+368 R
-373 EASPTKPLT
+373 SPDHPLT

-396 ASDVPYKIV
+396 ASDIPYKIV

-414 KMWGSLQTEIL
+414 KMWGSLQTEVL

-436 KTQISMSARKVHSD
+436 KTQISMAARKVRSD

-484 FRDQCI
+484 FRADCI
-490 VTDPNGKTIGYKNLN
+490 VTDDGGKVIGYQNLN
-505 RVGETARQRLIR
+505 KVGETARERLIR

-537 PMTPVQMDMH
+537 PMTTEQRGMH

-554 AKLVYKWRKMHFL
+554 AKLVYKWRRTHFL
-567 SEKDRQ
+567 SETDRKK
-573 RLLQF
+573 LLQF

-634 QELDKLGVGYV
+634 YELDKMGIGYEY
-645 NLNGSVPSKQ
+645 LHGGVPSAK
-655 RKAIIDD
+655 RRDLIIN
-662 FTDNPDCRVF
+662 FTDDPDSRVF

-721 NLVSKG
+721 NLVARD

-760 SKFTAMMDTLG
+760 TKFTAMMDTLG
-771 EMMDEEEKT
+771 EVLEEEKQQ
-780 PATSA
+780 PAPEVSDTE
-785 PAGSLDRDSADEPE
+785 ADEPE
-799 PVKETPL
+799 PLKEELSKSEEPTNQNTL
-806 DSPESSKDTESPE
+806 VQQDQSEEETVSSSSSTS
-819 VSEFSEDSAIAPT
+819 SAH
-832 PSVARPREPRQL
+832 SVPRQPQEL
-844 VEQGISFLS
+844 VAQGISFLS

-865 EQLVETLVETNA
+865 QQLVDTLVDTDA
-877 ETGETHL
+877 ETGESHL

-893 VSTLLSI
+893 VQTLLNF
-900 VGKLFA
+900 VGKLFSNNS
-906 K
+906 

>member
-1 MEDLPSKL
+1 M
-9 NGFLVFFATNLLKSL
+9 VTKSRTTEKK
-24 AFQNNMAIFG
+24 G
-34 STNCKRSN
+34 
-42 NMMTK
+42 
-47 TSNTTKGKATTTKGK
+47 TTKSKTR
-62 ATTKEGKQTTKKG
+62 KK
-75 KQTFKEEIVRRPK
+75 KSQAVRTPK
-88 ISWIVKPQGM
+88 ISWVVKPDKM
-98 ELMEWQRRLREQV
+98 TLEEWQRALRKQIAGEEAMAV
-111 AAEEPLICQAVDER
+111 AAVDEKN
-125 RLPGEYEVK
+125 LPGEYEVK
-134 NPQTRQ
+134 NPQTKQ

-148 QGSQWNYCSCMDFK
+148 EDSPWNYCSCMDFK
-162 TSRLCTCKHIEKV
+162 TNHLCACKHLEKV
-175 RLWISED
+175 KLWISET
-182 RKRRVHTEPPAYT
+182 RGKKVHKELPAYT
-195 SVYLSYTGDSK
+195 SVYLSYTD
-206 SPQTG
+206 G

-219 SDHHEEFMELAAQ
+219 SDHHEEFMQLAAH
-232 YFDAEGVMFPHAFHD
+232 YFDAEGVMFPYAFDD
-247 YDKFIVAAANIDSSF
+247 YDKLMTEALAIDPSF

-269 DYILEQRERKFRERL
+269 DFIIEQRERKFRQQL
-284 IKTYTDQRLDQLL
+284 INKYTDERLDQLL
-297 TVKLYPYQKEGIRF
+297 TVSLYPYQKEGIRF
-311 AFERGRTI
+311 AFERGRSI

-334 TAEMLRREGLAEQ
+334 TAELLRREGLAEQ
-347 VLIVCPTS
+347 IMIVCPTS
-355 LKYQWQREIERFV
+355 LKYQWQREIERFTKDTD
-368 RQQSL
+368 R
-373 EASPTKPLT
+373 SPDHPLT

-396 ASDVPYKIV
+396 ASDIPYKIV

-414 KMWGSLQTEIL
+414 KMWGSLQTEVL

-436 KTQISMSARKVHSD
+436 KTQISMAARKVRSD

-484 FRDQCI
+484 FRADCI
-490 VTDPNGKTIGYKNLN
+490 VTDDGGKVIGYKNLN
-505 RVGETARQRLIR
+505 KVGETARERLIR

-537 PMTPVQMDMH
+537 PMTTEQRGMH

-554 AKLVYKWRKMHFL
+554 AKLVYKWRRTHFL
-567 SEKDRQ
+567 SETDRKK
-573 RLLQF
+573 LLQF

-634 QELDKLGVGYV
+634 YELDKMGIGYEY
-645 NLNGSVPSKQ
+645 LHGGVPSAK
-655 RKAIIDD
+655 RRDLIIN
-662 FTDNPDCRVF
+662 FTDDPDSRVF

-721 NLVSKG
+721 NLVARD

-760 SKFTAMMDTLG
+760 TKFTAMMDTLG
-771 EMMDEEEKT
+771 EVLEEEKQQ
-780 PATSA
+780 PA
-785 PAGSLDRDSADEPE
+785 
-799 PVKETPL
+799 
-806 DSPESSKDTESPE
+806 PE
-819 VSEFSEDSAIAPT
+819 VSDTEADESEPLKEELSKSEEPTNQNTLVQQDQSEEETVSSSSSTSSAH
-832 PSVARPREPRQL
+832 SVPRQPQEL
-844 VEQGISFLS
+844 VAQGISFLS

-865 EQLVETLVETNA
+865 QQLVDTLVDTDA
-877 ETGETHL
+877 ETGESHL

-893 VSTLLSI
+893 VQTLLNF
-900 VGKLFA
+900 VGKLFSNNS
-906 K
+906 

>member
-1 MEDLPSKL
+1 MVTTKKTKVSTSK
-9 NGFLVFFATNLLKSL
+9 
-24 AFQNNMAIFG
+24 
-34 STNCKRSN
+34 KR
-42 NMMTK
+42 
-47 TSNTTKGKATTTKGK
+47 TSKGKASGK
-62 ATTKEGKQTTKKG
+62 SQA
-75 KQTFKEEIVRRPK
+75 VRIPK
-88 ISWIVKPQGM
+88 ISWVVKPQRM
-98 ELMEWQRRLREQV
+98 TLVEWQRALRKQI
-111 AAEEPLICQAVDER
+111 AEEEPMAVAAVDEKN
-125 RLPGEYEVK
+125 LPGEYEVR
-134 NPQTRQ
+134 NPQTKQ
-140 TYKVVYRG
+140 AYKVVYRG
-148 QGSQWNYCSCMDFK
+148 EESPWNYCSCLDFK
-162 TSRLCTCKHIEKV
+162 TSRLGTCKHIESVKMWIEENKRWRKV
-175 RLWISED
+175 H
-182 RKRRVHTEPPAYT
+182 KEPPAYT
-195 SVYLSYTGDSK
+195 SVYLSYTE
-206 SPQTG
+206 G

-219 SDHHEEFMELAAQ
+219 SDHREEFMKLAAH
-232 YFDAEGVMFPHAFHD
+232 YFDAEGVMFPYAFDD
-247 YDKFIVAAANIDSSF
+247 YDKLLVEAANIDPSF

-269 DYILEQRERKFRERL
+269 DFILEQRERKFRERL
-284 IKTYTDQRLDQLL
+284 IKSYTDQRLDNLL
-297 TVKLYPYQKEGIRF
+297 TVSLYPYQREGIRF

-334 TAEMLRREGLAEQ
+334 TAELLRREGLAEQ

-368 RQQSL
+368 VGNASKRCSTELQSL
-373 EASPTKPLT
+373 EALPTKPLT

-387 NPLKRKEQY
+387 NPMKRKEQY

-414 KMWGSLQTEIL
+414 KMWGALQTEVL

-436 KTQISMSARKVHSD
+436 KTQISMAARKIRSD

-484 FRDQCI
+484 FRADCI
-490 VTDPNGKTIGYKNLN
+490 VTDDGGKVIGYQNLN
-505 RVGETARQRLIR
+505 KVGEMARERLIR

-537 PMTPVQMDMH
+537 PMTKEQMDIH
-547 EEYKEQV
+547 EEYKVSV
-554 AKLVYKWRKMHFL
+554 ANLVQKWRKMHFL
-567 SEKDRQ
+567 TEKDRQ

-583 MVCDSTYILDQKSRY
+583 MVCNSTYILDQKSRY

-603 ETMSILQSVFDNG
+603 ETMNILQSVFDNG

-634 QELDKLGVGYV
+634 YELDKLGVRYEYLHG
-645 NLNGSVPSKQ
+645 GVPSKA
-655 RKAIIDD
+655 RRDLISN
-662 FTDNPDCRVF
+662 FTDNPDSRVF

-721 NLVSKG
+721 NLVAKG

-771 EMMDEEEKT
+771 EVFEEEKRVGADDKGDLQSPVSAHT
-780 PATSA
+780 AAPSA
-785 PAGSLDRDSADEPE
+785 PVGASEVPTSSSPARISFVDDDAADEPE
-799 PVKETPL
+799 PVKETASEVPL
-806 DSPESSKDTESPE
+806 TPE
-819 VSEFSEDSAIAPT
+819 VSGISGVPEVSGISEVSDA
-832 PSVARPREPRQL
+832 SVAQETHSHAPRQPKEL
-844 VEQGISFLS
+844 VTQGISFLS
-853 GLAQTLQSPEAT
+853 GLAETLKSPKAT
-865 EQLVETLVETNA
+865 AQLVETLVETDA
-877 ETGETHL
+877 ETGQTSF

-893 VSTLLSI
+893 VRNLLDI
-900 VGKLFA
+900 VGKLFG
-906 K
+906 

>member
-1 MEDLPSKL
+1 MTIICYLCSQIAIMKNMVTTKKTKDSTSK
-9 NGFLVFFATNLLKSL
+9 
-24 AFQNNMAIFG
+24 
-34 STNCKRSN
+34 KR
-42 NMMTK
+42 
-47 TSNTTKGKATTTKGK
+47 TSKGKASGK
-62 ATTKEGKQTTKKG
+62 SQA
-75 KQTFKEEIVRRPK
+75 VRIPK
-88 ISWIVKPQGM
+88 ISWVVKPQRM
-98 ELMEWQRRLREQV
+98 TLVEWQRALRKQI
-111 AAEEPLICQAVDER
+111 AKEEPMTVAAVDEKN
-125 RLPGEYEVK
+125 LPGEYEVR
-134 NPQTRQ
+134 NPQTKQ

-148 QGSQWNYCSCMDFK
+148 EESPWNYCSCLDFK
-162 TSRLCTCKHIEKV
+162 TSRLYTCKHIESVK
-175 RLWISED
+175 LWIAENKRC
-182 RKRRVHTEPPAYT
+182 RKVHKEPPAYT
-195 SVYLSYTGDSK
+195 SVYLSYTE
-206 SPQTG
+206 G

-219 SDHHEEFMELAAQ
+219 SDHHDEFMELAAH
-232 YFDAEGVMFPHAFHD
+232 YFDAEGVMFPYAFDD
-247 YDKFIVAAANIDSSF
+247 YDKLLVEATNIDPSF

-269 DYILEQRERKFRERL
+269 DFILEQRERKFRERL
-284 IKTYTDQRLDQLL
+284 IKTYTDQRLDSLL
-297 TVKLYPYQKEGIRF
+297 TVSLYPYQREGIRF

-334 TAEMLRREGLAEQ
+334 TAELLRREGLAEQ

-368 RQQSL
+368 GSAAVGDWQSPATD
-373 EASPTKPLT
+373 ENKPLT

-387 NPLKRKEQY
+387 NPMKRKEQY

-414 KMWGSLQTEIL
+414 KMWGSLQTEVL

-436 KTQISMSARKVHSD
+436 KTQISMAARKISSD

-484 FRDQCI
+484 FRADCI
-490 VTDPNGKTIGYKNLN
+490 VTDDGGKVIGYQNLN
-505 RVGETARQRLIR
+505 RVGEMAHERLIR

-537 PMTPVQMDMH
+537 PMTKEQLDIH
-547 EEYKEQV
+547 EEYKVSV
-554 AKLVYKWRKMHFL
+554 ANLVQKWRKMHFL
-567 SEKDRQ
+567 TEKDRQ

-598 DTKVT
+598 DTKVA

-634 QELDKLGVGYV
+634 YELDKIGVRYEYLHG
-645 NLNGSVPSKQ
+645 GVPSKN
-655 RKAIIDD
+655 RRDLISN
-662 FTDNPDCRVF
+662 FTDNPESRVF

-716 NVQVI
+716 NIQVI
-721 NLVSKG
+721 NLVAKG
-727 TIEEGMLGKLRFK
+727 TIEENMLGKLRFK

-771 EMMDEEEKT
+771 EVFEEEKREGADDKGDLQS
-780 PATSA
+780 PVSAHAATSSA
-785 PAGSLDRDSADEPE
+785 PVGASEVPASSSPARISFVDDDASNEPE
-799 PVKETPL
+799 PVKEEPQKEQTDEEVIMEEDQIASVPAESNQTTS
-806 DSPESSKDTESPE
+806 SPSGSKS
-819 VSEFSEDSAIAPT
+819 
-832 PSVARPREPRQL
+832 PRQPKEL
-844 VEQGISFLS
+844 VAQGISFLS
-853 GLAQTLQSPEAT
+853 GLAETLKSPETTA
-865 EQLVETLVETNA
+865 QLVDALVQTDA
-877 ETGETHL
+877 ETGQTSL

-893 VSTLLSI
+893 VRNLLDI
-900 VGKLFA
+900 VGKLFG
-906 K
+906 

>member
-1 MEDLPSKL
+1 
-9 NGFLVFFATNLLKSL
+9 
-24 AFQNNMAIFG
+24 MA
-34 STNCKRSN
+34 
-42 NMMTK
+42 
-47 TSNTTKGKATTTKGK
+47 TTKGTSRSTG
-62 ATTKEGKQTTKKG
+62 KKG
-75 KQTFKEEIVRRPK
+75 KTKRKAGTGSQAVRIPK
-88 ISWIVKPQGM
+88 ISWVVKPQGM
-98 ELMEWQRRLREQV
+98 TQVEWQQALRKQI
-111 AAEEPLICQAVDER
+111 AKEEPMAVTAVDEKN
-125 RLPGEYEVK
+125 LPGEYEVR
-134 NPQTRQ
+134 NPLTKQ

-148 QGSQWNYCSCMDFK
+148 EGSMWNYCSCLDFK
-162 TSRLCTCKHIEKV
+162 TSRLGTCKHIESVK
-175 RLWISED
+175 LWID
-182 RKRRVHTEPPAYT
+182 DNKRRKVHKEPPAYT
-195 SVYLSYTGDSK
+195 SVYLSYTE
-206 SPQTG
+206 G

-219 SDHHEEFMELAAQ
+219 SDHREEFMQLAAH
-232 YFDAEGVMFPHAFHD
+232 YFDAEGVMFPYAFDD
-247 YDKFIVAAANIDSSF
+247 YDKLMAEAVAIDASF

-269 DYILEQRERKFRERL
+269 DYILEQRERKFRSQL
-284 IKTYTDQRLDQLL
+284 IRKYTDQRLDQLL
-297 TVKLYPYQKEGIRF
+297 TVSLYPYQKEGIRF

-334 TAEMLRREGLAEQ
+334 TAELLRREGLAGQ

-355 LKYQWQREIERFV
+355 LKYQWQREIERF
-368 RQQSL
+368 SKDK
-373 EASPTKPLT
+373 EHSPEHPLT

-414 KMWGSLQTEIL
+414 KMWGSLQTEVL

-436 KTQISMSARKVHSD
+436 KTQISMAARKIRSD

-475 NYCLGPYWQ
+475 NFCLGPYWQ
-484 FRDQCI
+484 FRADSI
-490 VTDPNGKTIGYKNLN
+490 VTDDGGKVIGYQNLN
-505 RVGETARQRLIR
+505 KVGETARERLIR

-522 VALQMPKRTDQNLFV
+522 VAIQMPKRTDQNIFV
-537 PMTPVQMDMH
+537 PMTKEQMDIH
-547 EEYKEQV
+547 EEFKMNV
-554 AKLVYKWRKMHFL
+554 ANLVYKWRKMHFL
-567 SEKDRQ
+567 PEKDRQ

-603 ETMSILQSVFDNG
+603 ETMSILQQVFDNG

-634 QELDKLGVGYV
+634 YELDKLGVRYEYLHG
-645 NLNGSVPSKQ
+645 GVPSKA
-655 RKAIIDD
+655 RRDLISN
-662 FTDNPDCRVF
+662 FTDNPDSRVF

-721 NLVSKG
+721 NLVSRS
-727 TIEEGMLGKLRFK
+727 TIEEDMLGKLRFK

-771 EMMDEEEKT
+771 EVLDDDEKT
-780 PATSA
+780 GNVTGQTSV
-785 PAGSLDRDSADEPE
+785 DDIADEPE
-799 PVKETPL
+799 PVKEPEPVQEEEPVKEEEPVQEE
-806 DSPESSKDTESPE
+806 PESPGSPKE
-819 VSEFSEDSAIAPT
+819 L
-832 PSVARPREPRQL
+832 VA
-844 VEQGISFLS
+844 QGISFLS
-853 GLAQTLQSPEAT
+853 GLAATLKSPEAT
-865 EQLVETLVETNA
+865 AQLVETLVETDA
-877 ETGETHL
+877 ETGKTSL

-893 VSTLLSI
+893 VRNLLDV
-900 VGKLFA
+900 VGKLFG
-906 K
+906 

>member
-1 MEDLPSKL
+1 M
-9 NGFLVFFATNLLKSL
+9 ATKNS
-24 AFQNNMAIFG
+24 
-34 STNCKRSN
+34 STD
-42 NMMTK
+42 
-47 TSNTTKGKATTTKGK
+47 
-62 ATTKEGKQTTKKG
+62 KKG
-75 KQTFKEEIVRRPK
+75 ATKSKTRKNKSQAVRVPK
-88 ISWIVKPQGM
+88 ISWIVKPDNM
-98 ELMEWQRRLREQV
+98 TLEEWQRALRKQIAGEETMAV
-111 AAEEPLICQAVDER
+111 AAVDEKN
-125 RLPGEYEVK
+125 LPGEYEVK
-134 NPQTRQ
+134 NPQTKQ

-148 QGSQWNYCSCMDFK
+148 EDSPWNYCSCMDFK
-162 TSRLCTCKHIEKV
+162 TNRLCACKHLEKV
-175 RLWISED
+175 KLWISET
-182 RKRRVHTEPPAYT
+182 RGKKVHKELPAYT
-195 SVYLSYTGDSK
+195 SVYLSYTE
-206 SPQTG
+206 G

-219 SDHHEEFMELAAQ
+219 SDHHEEFMRLAAH
-232 YFDAEGVMFPHAFHD
+232 YFDAEGVMFPYAFDD
-247 YDKFIVAAANIDSSF
+247 YDKLMTEALAIDPSF

-269 DYILEQRERKFRERL
+269 DFIIEQRERKFRRQL
-284 IKTYTDQRLDQLL
+284 ISKYTDERLDQLL
-297 TVKLYPYQKEGIRF
+297 TVSLYPYQKEGIRF
-311 AFERGRTI
+311 AFERGRSI

-334 TAEMLRREGLAEQ
+334 TAELLRREGLAEQ
-347 VLIVCPTS
+347 ILIVCPTS
-355 LKYQWQREIERFV
+355 LKYQWQREIERFTKDTDH
-368 RQQSL
+368 SL
-373 EASPTKPLT
+373 EHPLT

-396 ASDVPYKIV
+396 ASDIPYKIV

-414 KMWGSLQTEIL
+414 KMWGSLQTEVL

-436 KTQISMSARKVHSD
+436 KTQISMAARKVRSD

-484 FRDQCI
+484 FRADCI
-490 VTDPNGKTIGYKNLN
+490 VTDDGGKVIGYQNLN
-505 RVGETARQRLIR
+505 KVGETARERLIR

-522 VALQMPKRTDQNLFV
+522 VALQMPKRTDQNIFV
-537 PMTPVQMDMH
+537 PMTKEQMSIH
-547 EEYKEQV
+547 EEYKQSV
-554 AKLVYKWRKMHFL
+554 ANLVYKWRKMHFL
-567 SEKDRQ
+567 TEKDRQ

-583 MVCDSTYILDQKSRY
+583 MVCDSTYILDQKSRC
-598 DTKVT
+598 DTKIA

-634 QELDKLGVGYV
+634 YELDKMGVGYEY
-645 NLNGSVPSKQ
+645 LHGGVPSAK
-655 RKAIIDD
+655 RRDLISN
-662 FTDNPDCRVF
+662 FTDDPESRVF

-721 NLVSKG
+721 NLVARG
-727 TIEEGMLGKLRFK
+727 TIEEGMLGKLLFK

-760 SKFTAMMDTLG
+760 TKFTAMMDTLG
-771 EMMDEEEKT
+771 EVLEEEQQQ
-780 PATSA
+780 
-785 PAGSLDRDSADEPE
+785 
-799 PVKETPL
+799 
-806 DSPESSKDTESPE
+806 SSEVPE
-819 VSEFSEDSAIAPT
+819 VSDTEADKPEPMKEESPKNEESAKQDTPT
-832 PSVARPREPRQL
+832 QQDQAEEETVSSSPFPAHSVPRQPQEL
-844 VEQGISFLS
+844 VAQGISFFS

-865 EQLVETLVETNA
+865 QQLVDTLVETNV
-877 ETGETHL
+877 ETGESHL

-893 VSTLLSI
+893 VQTLLNF
-900 VGKLFA
+900 VGKLFSNNS
-906 K
+906 

>member
-1 MEDLPSKL
+1 
-9 NGFLVFFATNLLKSL
+9 
-24 AFQNNMAIFG
+24 MA
-34 STNCKRSN
+34 
-42 NMMTK
+42 
-47 TSNTTKGKATTTKGK
+47 TTKGTSRSTG
-62 ATTKEGKQTTKKG
+62 KKG
-75 KQTFKEEIVRRPK
+75 KTKRKAGTGSQAVRIPK
-88 ISWIVKPQGM
+88 ISWVVKPQGM
-98 ELMEWQRRLREQV
+98 TLVEWQQALRKQV
-111 AAEEPLICQAVDER
+111 AKEEPMAVVAVDEKN
-125 RLPGEYEVK
+125 LPGEYEVR
-134 NPQTRQ
+134 NPLTKQ

-148 QGSQWNYCSCMDFK
+148 EGSMWNYCSCLDFK
-162 TSRLCTCKHIEKV
+162 TSRLGTCKHIESVK
-175 RLWISED
+175 LWID
-182 RKRRVHTEPPAYT
+182 DNKRRKVHKEPPAYT
-195 SVYLSYTGDSK
+195 SVYLSYTE
-206 SPQTG
+206 G

-219 SDHHEEFMELAAQ
+219 SDHREEFMQLAAH
-232 YFDAEGVMFPHAFHD
+232 YFDAEGVMFPYAFDD
-247 YDKFIVAAANIDSSF
+247 YDKLMAEAVAIDASF

-269 DYILEQRERKFRERL
+269 DYILEQRERKFRSQL
-284 IKTYTDQRLDQLL
+284 IRKYTDQRLDQLL
-297 TVKLYPYQKEGIRF
+297 TVSLYPYQKEGIRF

-334 TAEMLRREGLAEQ
+334 TAELLRREGLAGQ

-355 LKYQWQREIERFV
+355 LKYQWQREIERF
-368 RQQSL
+368 SKDK
-373 EASPTKPLT
+373 EHSPEHPLT

-414 KMWGSLQTEIL
+414 KMWGSLQTEVL

-436 KTQISMSARKVHSD
+436 KTQISMAARKIRSD

-475 NYCLGPYWQ
+475 NFCLGPYWQ
-484 FRDQCI
+484 FRADSI
-490 VTDPNGKTIGYKNLN
+490 VTDDGGKVIGYQNLN
-505 RVGETARQRLIR
+505 KVGETARERLIR

-522 VALQMPKRTDQNLFV
+522 VAIQMPKRTDQNIFV
-537 PMTPVQMDMH
+537 PMTKEQMDIH
-547 EEYKEQV
+547 EEFKMNV
-554 AKLVYKWRKMHFL
+554 ANLVYKWRKMHFL
-567 SEKDRQ
+567 PEKDRQ

-603 ETMSILQSVFDNG
+603 ETMSILQQVFDNG

-634 QELDKLGVGYV
+634 YELDKLGVRYEYLHG
-645 NLNGSVPSKQ
+645 GVPSKA
-655 RKAIIDD
+655 RRDLISN
-662 FTDNPDCRVF
+662 FTDTPDSRVF

-721 NLVSKG
+721 NLVSRS
-727 TIEEGMLGKLRFK
+727 TIEEDMLGKLRFK

-771 EMMDEEEKT
+771 EVLDDDEKT
-780 PATSA
+780 GNVTGQTSV
-785 PAGSLDRDSADEPE
+785 DEIADEPE
-799 PVKETPL
+799 PVKEPEPVQEEEPVKEEEPVQEE
-806 DSPESSKDTESPE
+806 PESPGSPKE
-819 VSEFSEDSAIAPT
+819 L
-832 PSVARPREPRQL
+832 VA
-844 VEQGISFLS
+844 QGISFLS
-853 GLAQTLQSPEAT
+853 GLAATLKSPEAT
-865 EQLVETLVETNA
+865 AQLVETLVETDA
-877 ETGETHL
+877 ETGKTSL

-893 VSTLLSI
+893 VRNLLDV
-900 VGKLFA
+900 VGKLFG
-906 K
+906 

>member
-1 MEDLPSKL
+1 MK
-9 NGFLVFFATNLLKSL
+9 
-24 AFQNNMAIFG
+24 
-34 STNCKRSN
+34 
-42 NMMTK
+42 
-47 TSNTTKGKATTTKGK
+47 
-62 ATTKEGKQTTKKG
+62 
-75 KQTFKEEIVRRPK
+75 
-88 ISWIVKPQGM
+88 
-98 ELMEWQRRLREQV
+98 
-111 AAEEPLICQAVDER
+111 
-125 RLPGEYEVK
+125 
-134 NPQTRQ
+134 
-140 TYKVVYRG
+140 
-148 QGSQWNYCSCMDFK
+148 
-162 TSRLCTCKHIEKV
+162 
-175 RLWISED
+175 LWIDENWR
-182 RKRRVHTEPPAYT
+182 RKVHKEPPAYT
-195 SVYLSYTGDSK
+195 SVYLSYTE
-206 SPQTG
+206 G
-211 RQVKIRVG
+211 RQVRIRVG
-219 SDHHEEFMELAAQ
+219 SDHREEFMQLAAH
-232 YFDAEGVMFPHAFHD
+232 YFDAEGVMFPYAFDD
-247 YDKFIVAAANIDSSF
+247 YDKLMAEAVAIDPSF

-269 DYILEQRERKFRERL
+269 DYILEQRERKFRSQL
-284 IKTYTDQRLDQLL
+284 IRKYTDQRLDQLL
-297 TVKLYPYQKEGIRF
+297 TVTLYPYQKEGIRF

-334 TAEMLRREGLAEQ
+334 TAELLRREGLAEQ
-347 VLIVCPTS
+347 ILIVCPTS
-355 LKYQWQREIERFV
+355 LKYQWQREIERF
-368 RQQSL
+368 SKDK
-373 EASPTKPLT
+373 EHSPEHPLT

-414 KMWGSLQTEIL
+414 KMWGSLQTEVL

-436 KTQISMSARKVHSD
+436 KTQISMAARKIRSD

-475 NYCLGPYWQ
+475 NFCLGPYWQ
-484 FRDQCI
+484 FRADNI
-490 VTDPNGKTIGYKNLN
+490 VTDDGGKVIGYQNLN
-505 RVGETARQRLIR
+505 KVGEMARERLIR

-522 VALQMPKRTDQNLFV
+522 VAIQMPKRTDQNIFV
-537 PMTPVQMDMH
+537 PMTKEQMDIH
-547 EEYKEQV
+547 EEFKMSV
-554 AKLVYKWRKMHFL
+554 ANLVYKWRKLHFL
-567 SEKDRQ
+567 PEKDRQ

-603 ETMSILQSVFDNG
+603 ETMSILQQVFDNG

-634 QELDKLGVGYV
+634 YELDKLGVRYEYLHG
-645 NLNGSVPSKQ
+645 GVPSKA
-655 RKAIIDD
+655 RRDLINN
-662 FTDNPDCRVF
+662 FTDNPDSRVF

-721 NLVSKG
+721 NLVSRG
-727 TIEEGMLGKLRFK
+727 TIEESMLGKLRFK

-771 EMMDEEEKT
+771 EALDDEKT
-780 PATSA
+780 EGKVTVQTSTDDV
-785 PAGSLDRDSADEPE
+785 SDEPE
-799 PVKETPL
+799 PVKEPEPVQEEESVQEEPVKEN
-806 DSPESSKDTESPE
+806 DSVKVKPESLNPPKEL
-819 VSEFSEDSAIAPT
+819 
-832 PSVARPREPRQL
+832 VA
-844 VEQGISFLS
+844 QGISFLS
-853 GLAQTLQSPEAT
+853 GLAATLKSPEAT
-865 EQLVETLVETNA
+865 AQLVETLVETDA
-877 ETGETHL
+877 ETGKTSL

-893 VSTLLSI
+893 VRNLLDI
-900 VGKLFA
+900 VGKLFG
-906 K
+906 

>member
-1 MEDLPSKL
+1 M
-9 NGFLVFFATNLLKSL
+9 
-24 AFQNNMAIFG
+24 
-34 STNCKRSN
+34 
-42 NMMTK
+42 
-47 TSNTTKGKATTTKGK
+47 
-62 ATTKEGKQTTKKG
+62 ATTKSTSRPTGKKGTTKRKAG
-75 KQTFKEEIVRRPK
+75 SESQALRIPK
-88 ISWIVKPQGM
+88 ISWVVKPQGM
-98 ELMEWQRRLREQV
+98 TLVEWQQALRKQV
-111 AAEEPLICQAVDER
+111 AKEEPMAVAAVDEKN
-125 RLPGEYEVK
+125 LPGEYEVR
-134 NPQTRQ
+134 NPQSKQ

-148 QGSQWNYCSCMDFK
+148 EGSMWNYCSCLDFK
-162 TSRLCTCKHIEKV
+162 TSRLGTCKHIESVK
-175 RLWISED
+175 LWIDETRR
-182 RKRRVHTEPPAYT
+182 RKVHKEPPAYT
-195 SVYLSYTGDSK
+195 SVYLSYTE
-206 SPQTG
+206 G
-211 RQVKIRVG
+211 RQVRIRVG
-219 SDHHEEFMELAAQ
+219 SDHREEFMQLAAH
-232 YFDAEGVMFPHAFHD
+232 YFDAEGVMFPYAFDD
-247 YDKFIVAAANIDSSF
+247 YDKLMAEAVAIDPSF

-269 DYILEQRERKFRERL
+269 DYILEQRERKFRSQL
-284 IKTYTDQRLDQLL
+284 IRKYTDQRLDQLL
-297 TVKLYPYQKEGIRF
+297 TVTLYPYQKEGIRF

-334 TAEMLRREGLAEQ
+334 TAELLRREGLAEQ
-347 VLIVCPTS
+347 ILIVCPTS
-355 LKYQWQREIERFV
+355 LKYQWQREIERF
-368 RQQSL
+368 SKDK
-373 EASPTKPLT
+373 EHSPEHPLT

-414 KMWGSLQTEIL
+414 KMWGSLQTEVL

-436 KTQISMSARKVHSD
+436 KTQISMAARKIRSD

-475 NYCLGPYWQ
+475 NFCLGPYWQ
-484 FRDQCI
+484 FRADSI
-490 VTDPNGKTIGYKNLN
+490 VTDDGGKVIGYQNLN
-505 RVGETARQRLIR
+505 KVGEMARERLIR

-522 VALQMPKRTDQNLFV
+522 VAIQMPKRTDQNIFV
-537 PMTPVQMDMH
+537 PMTKEQMDIH
-547 EEYKEQV
+547 EEFKMSV
-554 AKLVYKWRKMHFL
+554 ANLVYKWRKLHFL
-567 SEKDRQ
+567 PEKDRQ

-603 ETMSILQSVFDNG
+603 ETMSILQQVFDNG

-634 QELDKLGVGYV
+634 YELDKLGVRYEYLHG
-645 NLNGSVPSKQ
+645 GVPSKA
-655 RKAIIDD
+655 RRDLINN
-662 FTDNPDCRVF
+662 FTDNPDSRVF

-721 NLVSKG
+721 NLVSRG
-727 TIEEGMLGKLRFK
+727 TIEESMLGKLRFK

-771 EMMDEEEKT
+771 EALDDEKTEEKVT
-780 PATSA
+780 VQTSTDDV
-785 PAGSLDRDSADEPE
+785 SDEPE
-799 PVKETPL
+799 PVKEPEPL
-806 DSPESSKDTESPE
+806 QEEESVQEEPVKENDPVKEKPESPNPPKELG
-819 VSEFSEDSAIAPT
+819 A
-832 PSVARPREPRQL
+832 
-844 VEQGISFLS
+844 QGISFLS
-853 GLAQTLQSPEAT
+853 GLAATLKSPEAT
-865 EQLVETLVETNA
+865 AQLVETLVETDT
-877 ETGETHL
+877 ETGKTSL

-893 VSTLLSI
+893 VRNLLDI
-900 VGKLFA
+900 VGNLFG
-906 K
+906 

>member
-1 MEDLPSKL
+1 M
-9 NGFLVFFATNLLKSL
+9 ATKNS
-24 AFQNNMAIFG
+24 
-34 STNCKRSN
+34 STD
-42 NMMTK
+42 
-47 TSNTTKGKATTTKGK
+47 
-62 ATTKEGKQTTKKG
+62 KKG
-75 KQTFKEEIVRRPK
+75 ATKSKTRKNKSQAVRVPK
-88 ISWIVKPQGM
+88 ISWIVKPDNM
-98 ELMEWQRRLREQV
+98 TLEEWQRALRKQIAGEETMAV
-111 AAEEPLICQAVDER
+111 AAVDEKN
-125 RLPGEYEVK
+125 LPGEYEVK
-134 NPQTRQ
+134 NPQTKQ

-148 QGSQWNYCSCMDFK
+148 EDSPWNYCSCMDFK
-162 TSRLCTCKHIEKV
+162 TNRLCACKHLEKV
-175 RLWISED
+175 KLWISET
-182 RKRRVHTEPPAYT
+182 RGKKVHKELPAYT
-195 SVYLSYTGDSK
+195 SIYLSYTE
-206 SPQTG
+206 G

-219 SDHHEEFMELAAQ
+219 SDHHEEFMRLAAH
-232 YFDAEGVMFPHAFHD
+232 YFDAEGVMFPYAFDD
-247 YDKFIVAAANIDSSF
+247 YDKLMTEALAIDPSF

-269 DYILEQRERKFRERL
+269 DFIIEQRERKFRRQL
-284 IKTYTDQRLDQLL
+284 ISKYTDERLDQLL
-297 TVKLYPYQKEGIRF
+297 TVSLYPYQKEGIRF
-311 AFERGRTI
+311 AFERGRSI

-334 TAEMLRREGLAEQ
+334 TAELLRREGLAEQ
-347 VLIVCPTS
+347 ILIVCPTS
-355 LKYQWQREIERFV
+355 LKYQWQREIERFTKDTDH
-368 RQQSL
+368 SL
-373 EASPTKPLT
+373 EHPLT

-414 KMWGSLQTEIL
+414 KMWGSLQTEVL

-436 KTQISMSARKVHSD
+436 KTQISMAARKVRSD

-484 FRDQCI
+484 FRADCI
-490 VTDPNGKTIGYKNLN
+490 VTDDGGKVIGYQNLN
-505 RVGETARQRLIR
+505 KVGETARERLIR

-522 VALQMPKRTDQNLFV
+522 VALQMPKRTDQNIFV
-537 PMTPVQMDMH
+537 PMTKEQMSIH
-547 EEYKEQV
+547 EEYKQSV
-554 AKLVYKWRKMHFL
+554 ANLVYKWRKMHFL
-567 SEKDRQ
+567 TEKDRQ

-583 MVCDSTYILDQKSRY
+583 MVCDSTYILDQKSRC
-598 DTKVT
+598 DTKIA

-634 QELDKLGVGYV
+634 YELDKMGVGYEY
-645 NLNGSVPSKQ
+645 LHGGVPSAK
-655 RKAIIDD
+655 RRDLISN
-662 FTDNPDCRVF
+662 FTDDPESRVF

-721 NLVSKG
+721 NLVARG

-760 SKFTAMMDTLG
+760 TKFTAMMDTLG
-771 EMMDEEEKT
+771 EVLEEEQQQ
-780 PATSA
+780 
-785 PAGSLDRDSADEPE
+785 
-799 PVKETPL
+799 
-806 DSPESSKDTESPE
+806 SSEVPE
-819 VSEFSEDSAIAPT
+819 VSDTEADKPEPMKEESPKNEESAKQDTPT
-832 PSVARPREPRQL
+832 QQDQAEEETVSSSPFPAHSVPRQPQEL
-844 VEQGISFLS
+844 VAQGISFFS

-865 EQLVETLVETNA
+865 QQLVDTLVETNA
-877 ETGETHL
+877 ETGESHL

-893 VSTLLSI
+893 VQTLLNF
-900 VGKLFA
+900 VGKLFSNNS
-906 K
+906 